1 MNIAKHLTDFNK
13 QVFASAF
20 VSGLLLLASAFFYGQ
35 LGIDNELTM
44 LQYDFDA
51 VGRGMYLL
59 QIVLSLLPGQ
69 IGISFAPMFLGLIL
83 YSISIV
89 LIINLWELKDT
100 KVAIVSAAII
110 ASFPYFA
117 SMMAFDVVQVA
128 YPLGFIFITCSI
140 ACCFTERYPYYLA
153 PLSGLLFALAFS
165 CYQGVSTSYITIF
178 SSTIVIRFLNSINH
192 NASLNNIVSIYIPR
206 FLATGVFGGII
217 YLLSNKIIQN
227 YIPHKD
233 WEGGYKVQLDFNI
246 FSRDRFSS
254 IVENIFDHF
263 AAHHQDLPR
272 FSALVFI
279 ILVAFLIFY
288 IFTIKDISLFKR
300 SLINIITL
308 LIIFIAPFWIVF
320 VQSNLLTPRSL
331 VGLGVIYGMLYAALY
346 MASSSTFRS
355 ILTGVAIFWIISF
368 IFKGNEMYF
377 CEYLKTRNEQVAVN
391 RLISRID
398 VIAANSQLSSPTSVV
413 FIGCPPTFK
422 KISRFNTLGFSAL
435 SWGGGDSSRQT
446 AVFNNLGLDD
456 IKIGCSP
463 MLLEEIKNYTS
474 QNNIP
479 KYPHAKSVFI
489 YKSQHVVVNFGS

>member
-1 MNIAKHLTDFNK
+1 MTITKYITELNK
-13 QVFASAF
+13 QVFASAL
-20 VSGLLLLASAFFYGQ
+20 VSGFLLLASAFFYGQ

-59 QIVLSLLPGQ
+59 QIILSFLPGQ

-100 KVAIVSAAII
+100 NVACVSAAII

-140 ACCFTERYPYYLA
+140 VFCFTERYQYYLA

-165 CYQGVSTSYITIF
+165 CYQGVSTSYISIF
-178 SSTIVIRFLNSINH
+178 SSTIVIRFINSVNH
-192 NASLNNIVSIYIPR
+192 NTSFKNIVSIYFPR
-206 FLATGVFGGII
+206 FLATGIFGGII
-217 YLLSNKIIQN
+217 YLLANKILQN
-227 YIPHKD
+227 CIPHKD

-246 FSRDRFSS
+246 FSHDRFSS
-254 IVENIFDHF
+254 IVGNIFDHF

-272 FSALVFI
+272 FSAFVFI
-279 ILVAFLIFY
+279 ILAGLLIFY

-300 SLINIITL
+300 ALINITI
-308 LIIFIAPFWIVF
+308 LILIFIAPFWIEF

-331 VGLGVIYGMLYAALY
+331 VGLGVIYAMLYAALY
-346 MASSSTFRS
+346 MASSSTFRF

-398 VIAANSQLSSPTSVV
+398 VITANSQLSFPTSVV
-413 FIGCPPTFK
+413 FIGCPPPFK

-446 AVFNNLGLDD
+446 AVFNNLGIDD
-456 IKIGCSP
+456 IKIGCNP
-463 MLLEEIKNYTS
+463 KVLEEIKNYTTK
-474 QNNIP
+474 NNIP
-479 KYPHAKSVFI
+479 RYPLAKSIFI
-489 YKSQHVVVNFGS
+489 YNNQYVVVNFGL